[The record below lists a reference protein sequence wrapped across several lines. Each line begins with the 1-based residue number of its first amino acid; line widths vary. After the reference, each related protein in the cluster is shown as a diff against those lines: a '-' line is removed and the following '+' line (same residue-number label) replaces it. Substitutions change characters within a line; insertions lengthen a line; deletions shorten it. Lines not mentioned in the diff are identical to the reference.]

1 MKNKIIRYTL
11 ASLPLLFLSLSV
23 AADAVSDGGG
33 AGGGNSNFYQNF
45 LRNGM
50 LILSGLAILGAV
62 AALVQLLN
70 MMIKVQ
76 QLRIYQETGFEGFK
90 EAVKAPKESLW
101 KRLYKRATRVAPI
114 EKEKD
119 IMFEHE
125 YDGIRE
131 LDNSL
136 PPWWVWMFYLSILFA
151 GVYMTYYHFTGI
163 GLSQEEQY
171 EREMERAQEAIQAYK
186 EQQANDIDEDNLPMI
201 EAEDQIALGES
212 LFDANC
218 KTCHGQFGEGGI
230 GPNLTDKYWLHGG
243 SISDVFKTIKYGV
256 PEKGMIAWKT
266 QMRPVDMHR
275 VASFIM
281 TLRGTDPPN
290 AKEPQG
296 EIYRQVQ
303 NEDSEVDSTKTE
315 VIGMRE

>member
-50 LILSGLAILGAV
+50 LILSGLAIFGAV

-163 GLSQEEQY
+163 GLSQEEKY